1 VLDFNESRIIVTL
14 SKLQALEIKD
24 YTLIA
29 NRPDAQFKDPRQG
42 VGHVIITNY
51 AVLYCGFTDGN
62 RD

>member
-1 VLDFNESRIIVTL
+1 ML

-29 NRPDAQFKDPRQG
+29 NRPDAQFKDPRQV